1 MIAAMLDVTIEDLTL
16 VVLAHE
22 LTHGYTHI
30 GRDIDGIQWNDRAF
44 GTSDPMIVEGLAQF
58 YTHVLTERMAARNPG
73 PHMAYTKLLT
83 IQSGP
88 YHAHLDWLADEVR
101 QRGEIVR

>member
-44 GTSDPMIVEGLAQF
+44 GTSDPMMDPRA
-58 YTHVLTERMAARNPG
+58 HSNRNLRFG
-73 PHMAYTKLLT
+73 
-83 IQSGP
+83 
-88 YHAHLDWLADEVR
+88 DNV
-101 QRGEIVR
+101 